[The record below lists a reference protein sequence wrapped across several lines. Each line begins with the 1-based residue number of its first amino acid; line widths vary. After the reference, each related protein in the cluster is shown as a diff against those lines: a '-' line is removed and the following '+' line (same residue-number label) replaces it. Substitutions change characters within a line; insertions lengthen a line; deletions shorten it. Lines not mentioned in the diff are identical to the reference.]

1 MDTRTF
7 YSWAVVI
14 VLGFLPARGK
24 EENACM
30 I

>member
-14 VLGFLPARGK
+14 VFGFLIARGK
-24 EENACM
+24 EENAGM